1 MTIISIRLHFLCVV
15 SFFTGLFITIIILL
29 NTRFSK
35 VTPFLALSK
44 NAKFD
49 PFLLT
54 YSFFSPL
61 FLCENISYFFPPLLI
76 LFTSYSAYPR
86 PFLQVTTRSYFHLLF
101 CKSGII
107 YFVRLDT
114 TWVSWFF
121 ALLVAF
127 FFTVSC
133 SILWYR

>member
-15 SFFTGLFITIIILL
+15 SFFTGLFIILL
-29 NTRFSK
+29 NIRFSK
-35 VTPFLALSK
+35 VTPLLALAK
-44 NAKFD
+44 NAEFH
-49 PFLLT
+49 PFFSLT
-54 YSFFSPL
+54 YSFFSPF

-121 ALLVAF
+121 ALLVAV